1 MAKAT
6 APSLLNDVLS
16 SVANHKPGQRNWFDK
31 LPPEAQQE
39 LLAVRTAFD
48 PAVHQKRAFY
58 RAIKTAAEKR
68 GWQIV
73 GEKQLTDWLRQR

>member
-16 SVANHKPGQRNWFDK
+16 SVANHKPGARTWFER

-39 LLAVRTAFD
+39 LLAVREAFD
-48 PAVHQKRAFY
+48 PTLHQKRAFY
-58 RAIKTAAEKR
+58 KALKTAAEKR
-68 GWQIV
+68 GWQLA
-73 GEKQLTDWLRQR
+73 GEKQFSDWLRQR